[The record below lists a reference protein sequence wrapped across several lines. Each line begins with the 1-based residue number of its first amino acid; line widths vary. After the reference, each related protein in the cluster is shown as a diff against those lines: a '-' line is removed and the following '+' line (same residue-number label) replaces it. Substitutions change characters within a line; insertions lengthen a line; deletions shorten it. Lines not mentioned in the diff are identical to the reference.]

1 MVPLRNFRFRIYEF
15 PFSVYTNFRIYL
27 ISAKSV
33 SVLCII
39 RIYEFLISVLRNLRI
54 VRISAYE
61 LSVLVFSG
69 SGFSILRVLSVVTPY
84 WCMFI

>member
-1 MVPLRNFRFRIYEF
+1 MFPLRNFRFRIYEF
-15 PFSVYTNFRIYL
+15 PSSVYANFRIYL
-27 ISAKSV
+27 NSAKSV

-69 SGFSILRVLSVVTPY
+69 FPFPSYVCYP
-84 WCMFI
+84 